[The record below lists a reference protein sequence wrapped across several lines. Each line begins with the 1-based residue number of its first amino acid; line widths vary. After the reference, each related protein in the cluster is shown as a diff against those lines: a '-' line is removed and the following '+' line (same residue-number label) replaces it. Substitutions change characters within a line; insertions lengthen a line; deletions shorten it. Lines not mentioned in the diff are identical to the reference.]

1 MVSPAEVCP
10 AVWQLLV
17 HFFVWAAHLLE
28 PHISLPRLT
37 LGVAGR
43 MSSGPTTPGSSKSD
57 TSPHSTAS
65 TASGEAAD
73 GNGGAHGSGGNSCGA
88 TASDKRNHLYILH
101 INGVERPGKAIF
113 GSQCHSAARSPGG
126 LGAGR
131 ERGQSAR
138 TWIFCQILGCC
149 LVGVTANT
157 MFSWA
162 HTFAR
167 VHNVSHCW
175 VCTELPVDAGDGLP
189 WHLHPASRANWSTLI
204 RWNANRTA
212 RSPWDLRWQTIE
224 EILRHERGNAPPP
237 NWKDCMK

>member
-43 MSSGPTTPGSSKSD
+43 M
-57 TSPHSTAS
+57 
-65 TASGEAAD
+65 
-73 GNGGAHGSGGNSCGA
+73 
-88 TASDKRNHLYILH
+88 R
-101 INGVERPGKAIF
+101 F